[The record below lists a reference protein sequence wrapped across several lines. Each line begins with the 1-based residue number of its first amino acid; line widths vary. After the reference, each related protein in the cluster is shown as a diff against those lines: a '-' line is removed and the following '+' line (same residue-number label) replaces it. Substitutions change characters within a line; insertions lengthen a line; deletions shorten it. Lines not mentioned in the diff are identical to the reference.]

1 MAASVLFVAGLIGLA
16 LVATGVVAPLLMIPI
31 VVLAMLPLALGVV
44 ARLFAHSQPTVDAS
58 TGPATPSTRQA
69 SYDPVTDPAD
79 RGV

>member
-16 LVATGVVAPLLMIPI
+16 LVATGVIAPLLLIPI
-31 VVLAMLPLALGVV
+31 VILAMLPLGIGIV
-44 ARLFAHSQPTVDAS
+44 AKLFAHSQPTVDAS
-58 TGPATPSTRQA
+58 TGPATPSSRQA